1 MPFRKRYCLVHKA
14 DIPFTQSH
22 NKPASIRAI
31 IG

>member
-14 DIPFTQSH
+14 DIPFTQAR